1 MSEPGRITRSPT
13 LRSMG
18 NKATGGTSAAIEAS
32 VRKRKNGTELI
43 CSKF

>member
-18 NKATGGTSAAIEAS
+18 NKATGGTKAVIEVS
-32 VRKRKNGTELI
+32 VRKKGRS
-43 CSKF
+43 SKK

>member
-18 NKATGGTSAAIEAS
+18 NKATGGTNPPIELS
-32 VRKRKNGTELI
+32 VRKKEEEEKAK
-43 CSKF
+43 SEFV

>member
-18 NKATGGTSAAIEAS
+18 NEATGGTNAAIEVS
-32 VRKRKNGTELI
+32 VRKKKKKEAE
-43 CSKF
+43 